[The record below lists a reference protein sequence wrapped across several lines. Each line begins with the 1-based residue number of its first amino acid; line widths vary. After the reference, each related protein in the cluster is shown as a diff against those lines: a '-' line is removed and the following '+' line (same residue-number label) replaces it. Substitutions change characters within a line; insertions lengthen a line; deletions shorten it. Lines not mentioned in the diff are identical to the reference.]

1 MAKIKLTSKTKEIDK
16 LMGSQ
21 ETGTIVMARYSQFFM
36 GVESKGSVD
45 TSIAEDL

>member
-1 MAKIKLTSKTKEIDK
+1 MAKVKLTSKTKEIDK

-21 ETGTIVMARYSQFFM
+21 EIGIIAMPRYLQFFI

-45 TSIAEDL
+45 TSIAEDS